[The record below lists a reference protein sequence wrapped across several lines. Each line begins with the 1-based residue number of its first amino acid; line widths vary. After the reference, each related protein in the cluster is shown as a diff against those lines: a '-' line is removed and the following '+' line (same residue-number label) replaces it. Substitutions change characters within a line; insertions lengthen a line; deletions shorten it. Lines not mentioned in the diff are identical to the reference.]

1 MATIVQRGPLQWQAK
16 IRRKGFPMLTKTF
29 DLKADAERWARKIER
44 EMDAGEWRD
53 TRLADGMTVSELID
67 RYRVEVTPTKK
78 GADREIFR
86 LRVLLRSKLASLSV
100 SRVRSADVAEFR
112 NQRTKDGASANTVR
126 NDLNTLS
133 AVFEWA
139 RSELSFAVENPVRAV
154 KKPSPGRG
162 RERRLQSGEEQALLD
177 ACSPAMRALVVVAL
191 ETGMRLG
198 ELCLIERQHV
208 DLRRRVARLP
218 DTKNGSARDVPLS
231 SAAVAAI
238 QALPSAL
245 RGPVFGIA
253 SRSATVMFSRTCKR
267 AGIEGLRFHDLRHEA
282 LSRLAER
289 GDFNVLEL
297 AAISGHKSLSMLKRY
312 THIEAE
318 KLAKKLG

>member
-1 MATIVQRGPLQWQAK
+1 MATVVQRGPLQWQAK

-29 DLKADAERWARKIER
+29 ELKADAERWARKIER
-44 EMDAGEWRD
+44 EMDTGEWRD
-53 TRLADGMTVSELID
+53 TRQADSMAVKELID
-67 RYRVEVTPTKK
+67 RYQVEVTPTKK
-78 GADREIFR
+78 GAASEVFR
-86 LRVLLRSKLASLSV
+86 LRVLLRSRLAGLAV

-112 NQRTKDGASANTVR
+112 NQRIKDGASANTVR

-139 RSELSFAVENPVRAV
+139 RSELSLAVENPVRAV

-162 RERRLQSGEEQALLD
+162 RDRRLQSGEEQVLLD
-177 ACSPAMRALVVVAL
+177 ACSPGMRALVIVAL

-198 ELCLIERQHV
+198 ELCVIERQHV
-208 DLRRRVARLP
+208 DLKRRVARLL
-218 DTKNGSARDVPLS
+218 DSKNGSARDVPLS

-267 AGIEGLRFHDLRHEA
+267 AGIAGLRFHDLRHEA
-282 LSRLAER
+282 MSRLAER

-318 KLAKKLG
+318 KLAAKLG

>member
-1 MATIVQRGPLQWQAK
+1 
-16 IRRKGFPMLTKTF
+16 MLTKTF
-29 DLKADAERWARKIER
+29 ELKADAERWARKIER
-44 EMDAGEWRD
+44 EMDTGEWRD
-53 TRLADGMTVSELID
+53 TRQADGMTVKELIG
-67 RYRVEVTPTKK
+67 RYQAEVTPTKK
-78 GADREIFR
+78 GADREVFR
-86 LRVLLRSKLASLSV
+86 LRVLLRAKLAGLAV

-112 NQRTKDGASANTVR
+112 NLRTKDGASANTVR

-139 RSELSFAVENPVRAV
+139 RSDLSFTVENPVRAV

-162 RERRLQSGEEQALLD
+162 RERRLQGGEEQTLLD
-177 ACSPAMRALVVVAL
+177 ACSPGMRALVIVAL

-198 ELCLIERQHV
+198 ELCVIERQHV
-208 DLRRRVARLP
+208 DLKRRVARLL
-218 DTKNGSARDVPLS
+218 DSKNGAARDVPLS

-253 SRSATVMFSRTCKR
+253 SRSATAMFSRTCKR
-267 AGIEGLRFHDLRHEA
+267 VGIAGLRFHDLRHEA
-282 LSRLAER
+282 MSRLAER

>member
-1 MATIVQRGPLQWQAK
+1 MATFVQRGPLQWQAK
-16 IRRKGFPMLTKTF
+16 IRRKGYPMLTKTF
-29 DLKADAERWARKIER
+29 ELKSDAERWARKIER
-44 EMDAGEWRD
+44 QMDTGEWRD
-53 TRLADGMTVSELID
+53 TRQADGMMVKELID
-67 RYRVEVTPTKK
+67 RYQAEVTPTKK
-78 GADREIFR
+78 GADREVFR
-86 LRVLLRSKLASLSV
+86 LRVVLRSRLAALAV
-100 SRVRSADVAEFR
+100 SRVRSADVSEFR

-139 RSELSFAVENPVRAV
+139 RSELSLSVENPVRAV

-162 RERRLQSGEEQALLD
+162 RDRRLQDGEEQALLD
-177 ACSPAMRALVVVAL
+177 ACSPGMRALFIVAL

-198 ELCLIERQHV
+198 ELCVIERQHV
-208 DLRRRVARLP
+208 DLRRRVARLL
-218 DTKNGSARDVPLS
+218 DTKNGTARDVPLS

-238 QALPSAL
+238 QALPSTL

-253 SRSATVMFSRTCKR
+253 SRSATVMFSRTRKR
-267 AGIEGLRFHDLRHEA
+267 AGIDGLRFHDLRHEA
-282 LSRLAER
+282 MSRLAER

>member
-100 SRVRSADVAEFR
+100 SRVRSSDVAEFR

-177 ACSPAMRALVVVAL
+177 ACSPTMRALVVVAL

-208 DLRRRVARLP
+208 DLRRRVARLL
-218 DTKNGSARDVPLS
+218 DTKNGSARGVPLS